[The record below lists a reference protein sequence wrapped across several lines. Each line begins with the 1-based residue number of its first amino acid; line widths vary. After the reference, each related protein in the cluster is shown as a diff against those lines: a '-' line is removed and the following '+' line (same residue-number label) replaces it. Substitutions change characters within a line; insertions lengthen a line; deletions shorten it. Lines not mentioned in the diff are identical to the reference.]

1 MLGGLKLDLFV
12 FGGPWC
18 TFSGLK
24 FSLRLWTQRKL
35 TSPTVFCINN
45 SYTVMLVQAA
55 VKSSCT
61 VAVSSR
67 QFYNVN
73 YVLREIRDIGVPDRV
88 HPGRGTKGLKSGTSR
103 IIRDGWQPYWAMGV
117 IQIWAMYHIKYVR
130 GGLPDF
136 WFFAQLTPQYLRKS
150 ANFFKFCKNQQKS

>member
-1 MLGGLKLDLFV
+1 MSCRKRRTHWTEKHWSEVKF
-12 FGGPWC
+12 
-18 TFSGLK
+18 GLK

-103 IIRDGWQPYWAMGV
+103 IIRDGWQPYLCVGA
-117 IQIWAMYHIKYVR
+117 
-130 GGLPDF
+130 GLLKKLWMNYCEIFSKRQEPDD
-136 WFFAQLTPQYLRKS
+136 
-150 ANFFKFCKNQQKS
+150 

>member
-1 MLGGLKLDLFV
+1 MSCRKRRTHWTEKHWSEVKF
-12 FGGPWC
+12 
-18 TFSGLK
+18 GLK

-103 IIRDGWQPYWAMGV
+103 IIRDGWQPCAKGAFFNRNLSCLLCVHAY
-117 IQIWAMYHIKYVR
+117 IQLQRKIS
-130 GGLPDF
+130 
-136 WFFAQLTPQYLRKS
+136 QLMKN
-150 ANFFKFCKNQQKS
+150 NFKEN

>member
-1 MLGGLKLDLFV
+1 MQINLLLV
-12 FGGPWC
+12 AANA
-18 TFSGLK
+18 TVSATIATTSTSG
-24 FSLRLWTQRKL
+24 SSRLWTQRKL
-35 TSPTVFCINN
+35 TSPAVFCINN

-103 IIRDGWQPYWAMGV
+103 LIRDGWQPYTCCWMTVKSRRPDHHPSTAKKQDYFKGV
-117 IQIWAMYHIKYVR
+117 FFLYCIVF
-130 GGLPDF
+130 LDF
-136 WFFAQLTPQYLRKS
+136 S
-150 ANFFKFCKNQQKS
+150 